1 MLFELDLPSF
11 DTGTL
16 FLNSKRRFE
25 TSFSVS
31 SNTIIIALSIVRYV
45 FLKMF
50 VSLVFLC
57 DCLLYFICT
66 CKGVFVCVC
75 VYVCSYVFLWALLPE
90 IKRLID

>member
-11 DTGTL
+11 DTL

-25 TSFSVS
+25 TSFSAS
-31 SNTIIIALSIVRYV
+31 SNTIITALMQYSALRV
-45 FLKMF
+45 FKMF

-75 VYVCSYVFLWALLPE
+75 ICVLLCFSMG
-90 IKRLID
+90 LAA